1 MPQSVPR
8 EKPRLAAL
16 VLLSSAWLIATLGL
30 ALGVVHSALADA
42 GGFPTSTPT
51 QTATLT
57 HTPTETLLPTPTNT
71 LEPSPIAHGGGQP
84 VAAPASTSPRP
95 RLEIICWPLAV
106 GLMLVIA
113 LVIVWVM
120 GRQQTE

>member
-1 MPQSVPR
+1 MLQSVLR

-16 VLLSSAWLIATLGL
+16 VLLGSAWVIALLGL
-30 ALGVVHSALADA
+30 ALGGVHPAQADA
-42 GGFPTSTPT
+42 GGFPTSTST

-57 HTPTETLLPTPTNT
+57 NTLTETLLPTSTNT
-71 LEPSPIAHGGGQP
+71 LEPSPIAHSGGQP
-84 VAAPASTSPRP
+84 VAAPVSTSPRP
-95 RLEIICWPLAV
+95 RVEIICWPLAV